1 MSSTQAVPRAD
12 DIPENHDIFTVPAE
26 FNDVYS
32 NRIPDISPMAV
43 IGTPSTPWRPLMLL
57 ALWYPSVLDVRLFNR
72 LESPQQNLLF
82 DMVTSALDDYY
93 VWYLHPNYQEP
104 EVISH
109 TLNTIL
115 YNFRDDPAYI
125 AASSLAPR
133 TVRWRH
139 QDFVE
144 MVDEWLEDQSSI
156 PKNLHVQLTQVQS
169 LFAPLSIVTPP
180 DEDFPNGWRTPD
192 VWDGFYLDRPCEE
205 TVVYK
210 VPNNSNFLPL
220 GKIPPRLHW
229 NQFVKSDDFDDDFSA
244 TVKVER
250 AQPSAIPS
258 SSPSVPSSYS
268 GTAPLLPRPQSHPR
282 PKPRPTPTV
291 VKQDKGKQRAIPT
304 SIPVVPLSKKRKAPV
319 EDVAPTK
326 VQRTQDAQEVS
337 EARRETSQVLD
348 TPLPGPGPRR
358 SGRARKT
365 LHTFNNPS
373 LLVLDSYESSDD
385 EFVPSPHQTTSPST
399 PAASGSSRTTA
410 QQEFRVKK
418 RPPGYYSHPHRISIP
433 KPSVDTSMTVDSD
446 SEAVAAPF
454 RELSIQ
460 PAEPA
465 PAVSMTPVPSS
476 ASPVKLPNSLP
487 PPVEPTEPTPA
498 TSTPPPV
505 NPVKTAVSISKDK
518 ISPKPT
524 SAVSQP
530 GENVAV
536 KKTKHSRRAPTSHA
550 LVKVPTSTSETI
562 EVPSGSRQF
571 VVPAGY
577 SIHSSVTPSFHLAPP
592 RVLGDFT
599 IPSDL
604 YGVKHRMEAIRETMR
619 ARQVSARYATS
630 SSFAPILGPC
640 ENCGHHGVVCFPRT
654 GDKSCLNCR
663 RSGLG
668 CNFSSGANFSNAA
681 DRADGV
687 AQFSTARLDS
697 LALDEYS
704 AQQRMELSVA
714 SALLDINEYHTRR
727 YKLTSA
733 LTSAN
738 QASEGFTSRLQD
750 DVDISPQ
757 LKQACVDLKERQEE
771 YDIVPSADVIFDE
784 NVRAELSQSLVDWFE
799 GKGGKGSLP
808 SEWSSN
814 PQPEASSSRTSKRKR
829 DA

>member
-1 MSSTQAVPRAD
+1 MSSTQSVPRTD
-12 DIPENHDIFTVPAE
+12 DISENYDIFAVPAE

-32 NRIPDISPMAV
+32 NRIPDINPMAV
-43 IGTPSTPWRPLMLL
+43 IGTPSTPWRPIMLL

-82 DMVTSALDDYY
+82 DMITSALDDYY
-93 VWYLHPNYQEP
+93 VWFLHPDYQEP

-109 TLNTIL
+109 VLNTIL
-115 YNFRDDPAYI
+115 YNFRDDPAFI

-133 TVRWRH
+133 TGRWGH
-139 QDFVE
+139 KDFVA

-156 PKNLHVQLTQVQS
+156 PKDLHVQLTRVQS
-169 LFAPLSIVTPP
+169 LFAPLPIVTPP
-180 DEDFPNGWRTPD
+180 DEDFPDGWRTPD

-229 NQFVKSDDFDDDFSA
+229 NQFVKSDDFDDDFPA
-244 TVKVER
+244 TVKIER
-250 AQPSAIPS
+250 VQTPAIS
-258 SSPSVPSSYS
+258 HSSPSAPNSYS
-268 GTAPLLPRPQSHPR
+268 GAASLLPRPQSNS
-282 PKPRPTPTV
+282 RPTPRPLSNL
-291 VKQDKGKQRAIPT
+291 VKLDKGKQRAIPMV
-304 SIPVVPLSKKRKAPV
+304 SLSQKRKASV
-319 EDVAPTK
+319 EDIPPTK
-326 VQRTQDAQEVS
+326 IQRTQDVQAVS
-337 EARRETSQVLD
+337 EARREASQVHD
-348 TPLPGPGPRR
+348 TPLPDPGPRR

-399 PAASGSSRTTA
+399 PAASGSSRATA
-410 QQEFRVKK
+410 QQEFLVKK

-433 KPSVDTSMTVDSD
+433 KPSVDTSMAVDSD

-454 RELSIQ
+454 RELSLQ
-460 PAEPA
+460 PVEPA
-465 PAVSMTPVPSS
+465 KTISATPAPSL
-476 ASPVKLPNSLP
+476 ASPVKPHESP
-487 PPVEPTEPTPA
+487 RQPVESNKTTLTTPA
-498 TSTPPPV
+498 PSSAG
-505 NPVKTAVSISKDK
+505 PVKMAASSSKDPV
-518 ISPKPT
+518 SPKLTPV
-524 SAVSQP
+524 VSQP
-530 GENVAV
+530 KENVVV

-550 LVKVPTSTSETI
+550 LVKVPTSTSETV
-562 EVPSGSRQF
+562 EVPSGSKQF
-571 VVPAGY
+571 TVPAGF
-577 SIHSSVTPSFHLAPP
+577 SIHSSVTPAFHLTPP

-604 YGVKHRMEAIRETMR
+604 YGVEHRMEAIRETMR
-619 ARQVSARYATS
+619 ARQVSAHYATS

-681 DRADGV
+681 NRADGV
-687 AQFSTARLDS
+687 AQFSIARLDS

-704 AQQRMELSVA
+704 AQQRMELSIA

-750 DVDISPQ
+750 DVDISSQ
-757 LKQACVDLKERQEE
+757 LKQACVDLEERQEE
-771 YDIVPSADVIFDE
+771 YDIAPSVDVVFDE

-808 SEWSSN
+808 SEWSTN
-814 PQPEASSSRTSKRKR
+814 PQPEASSSRSSKRKR

>member
-1 MSSTQAVPRAD
+1 MSSTQSVPRTD
-12 DIPENHDIFTVPAE
+12 DVPENYDIFTVPAE

-32 NRIPDISPMAV
+32 NRTPDVNPMAV

-93 VWYLHPNYQEP
+93 VWYLHPDYQEP

-139 QDFVE
+139 KDFVA
-144 MVDEWLEDQSSI
+144 MVDEWLEDQSSV

-169 LFAPLSIVTPP
+169 LFSPLSIVTPP

-205 TVVYK
+205 TVLYK

-250 AQPSAIPS
+250 APPPAIPS

-268 GTAPLLPRPQSHPR
+268 GAAPLFPRPQS
-282 PKPRPTPTV
+282 KPRPTPRPV
-291 VKQDKGKQRAIPT
+291 SNLVKQDKGKQRAIPMV
-304 SIPVVPLSKKRKAPV
+304 SLSKKHKAPV

-326 VQRTQDAQEVS
+326 IRRTQDSQAVS
-337 EARRETSQVLD
+337 EARQETSQDLN
-348 TPLPGPGPRR
+348 TPLPGSGPRR
-358 SGRARKT
+358 SGRARKM
-365 LHTFNNPS
+365 LHKLDDAS
-373 LLVLDSYESSDD
+373 LLVLDSYESPDD

-399 PAASGSSRTTA
+399 PAVSSSSRVTA
-410 QQEFRVKK
+410 QQEPPVRKT
-418 RPPGYYSHPHRISIP
+418 PPGYYMYPHRVSVL
-433 KPSVDTSMTVDSD
+433 KPSIDTAMTVDSD

-460 PAEPA
+460 PVEPA
-465 PAVSMTPVPSS
+465 PMVSMTPVLPS
-476 ASPVKLPNSLP
+476 ASPVKSREPSLQ
-487 PPVEPTEPTPA
+487 PVEPEKTTLA
-498 TSTPPPV
+498 TSVPPSV
-505 NPVKTAVSISKDK
+505 DPVKTAISLSKGDV
-518 ISPKPT
+518 SPKPT
-524 SAVSQP
+524 STVSQL
-530 GENVAV
+530 GGNATV

-550 LVKVPTSTSETI
+550 LVKVPTNSSETVN
-562 EVPSGSRQF
+562 VPSGAKQF
-571 VVPAGY
+571 LVPAGY
-577 SIHSSVTPSFHLAPP
+577 SIHSSVTPSFHLSPP

-619 ARQVSARYATS
+619 ARQVSAHYATS

-668 CNFSSGANFSNAA
+668 CNFSSGTNFSNAA

-704 AQQRMELSVA
+704 AEQRMELSIA

-733 LTSAN
+733 LTLAN
-738 QASEGFTSRLQD
+738 RASDGFTSRLQD
-750 DVDISPQ
+750 DVDISSQ
-757 LKQACVDLKERQEE
+757 LKQACVDLEEQQEE
-771 YDIVPSADVIFDE
+771 YDIAPSADVVFDE

-814 PQPEASSSRTSKRKR
+814 PQLEASSSKTSKRKH